1 MAVAIGRFP
10 VERLAMNRSWML
22 LTFVSCLGF
31 LGPADADAQA
41 VRKRGRTTKPAA
53 KATET
58 PSTEAPA
65 EPAKPASDSPADD
78 PAAKDAKATD
88 KDKPAETE
96 KDKVKPAEKDA
107 RPKIE
112 TATLGAGCFWSTE
125 AVFEKVKGVKS
136 VVSGFSGGNV
146 PFPSYQ
152 QVCTGST
159 GHAEVIQVA
168 FDPSIVSYEKI
179 LKLYFHAH
187 DPTTLNAQGDDFGTQ
202 YRSVIFHHT
211 DAQKETAL
219 KVYRELTAKR
229 AFRAPI
235 VTQLVPYQAFYPAE
249 PYHQDYYRNHPASDY
264 TLTYII
270 PKLRKMAK
278 VKVVD
283 TPDPAKS
290 PAKDEPAKKTESR

>member
-1 MAVAIGRFP
+1 
-10 VERLAMNRSWML
+10 MNRSWL
-22 LTFVSCLGF
+22 VLTFVSCLGL
-31 LGPADADAQA
+31 LGPDDAQAQA
-41 VRKRGRTTKPAA
+41 VRKRSRSTKPAA
-53 KATET
+53 KAAET
-58 PSTEAPA
+58 PNAEPATASPAEAPA
-65 EPAKPASDSPADD
+65 PKDAKPADNDKPAETV
-78 PAAKDAKATD
+78 KDKD
-88 KDKPAETE
+88 KDKPAE
-96 KDKVKPAEKDA
+96 KDA
-107 RPKIE
+107 KPKIE

-136 VVSGFSGGNV
+136 VVSGFSGGDV

-168 FDPSIVSYEKI
+168 FDPSVLSYEKL

-229 AFRAPI
+229 AFRSPI

-249 PYHQDYYRNHPASDY
+249 PYHQDYYRNHPSSDY
-264 TLTYII
+264 TLTYIL

-278 VKVVD
+278 VKVAD
-283 TPDPAKS
+283 TPDPAKAA
-290 PAKDEPAKKTESR
+290 PRDEPAKKTENP